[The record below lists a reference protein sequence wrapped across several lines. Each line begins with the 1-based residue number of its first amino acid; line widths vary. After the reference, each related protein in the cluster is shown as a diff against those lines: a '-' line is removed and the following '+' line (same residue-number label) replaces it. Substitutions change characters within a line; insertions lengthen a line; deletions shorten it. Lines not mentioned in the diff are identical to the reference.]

1 MPNGIIT
8 TSLPSY
14 AGQIF
19 TSDPKNTPFLTR
31 IGGIN
36 GGKVTQNYE
45 FTTGQHYNLPDP
57 TTPRISEVESL
68 TAPDPS
74 YIAREQKK
82 NVTQI
87 FHETVAISYVK
98 QSNGSRLSGLN
109 TAGQQANP
117 ADELAWQTDA
127 RLKKIARDMEHT
139 FLYGSY
145 RLSTN
150 DNDANQTRGMFEAI
164 QSSALDAN
172 QYALSYDMLK
182 ALYLMMAR
190 NGAQFELMELYCGA
204 YQKQAITEIYERK
217 TGFKLPDSRTV
228 GGVNIQDV
236 MFDFGTLS
244 IVYDPF
250 FQDTE
255 IGLFD
260 MKFIDVVTQP
270 VPGKGNFFRE
280 ELAKTGAGETHQIFG
295 QAGLDHGPE
304 FVHSKIFNL
313 K

>member
-1 MPNGIIT
+1 MTGIIT
-8 TSLPSY
+8 TALPSY

-57 TTPRISEVESL
+57 EIPEISEIASL
-68 TAPDPS
+68 TAPAPS
-74 YIAREQKK
+74 HVKRSQLK

-98 QSNGSRLSGLN
+98 QSNQGRMSGLN
-109 TAGQQANP
+109 TAGQEPNP
-117 ADELAWQTDA
+117 QDELAWQTDA

-139 FLYGSY
+139 FLYGKY
-145 RLSTN
+145 HLSDKDDEPN
-150 DNDANQTRGMFEAI
+150 KTRGMFEAI
-164 QSSALDAN
+164 VSNFINAN
-172 QYALSYDMLK
+172 GSKLTYSMLK
-182 ALYLMMAR
+182 ALYLLMAQ
-190 NGAQFELMELYCGA
+190 NGAQFEQMELYCGA
-204 YQKQAITEIYERK
+204 YQKQAITEIYK
-217 TGFKLPDSRTV
+217 DITGFVLPASRTE

-236 MFDFGTLS
+236 TFDFGTLS
-244 IVYDPF
+244 VIYDPF
-250 FQDTE
+250 FKDSE

-260 MKFIDVVTQP
+260 MKYIDVVTQP
-270 VPGKGNFFRE
+270 TPGKGNFFRE
-280 ELAKTGAGETHQIFG
+280 ELAKTGAGEKHQIFG

-304 FVHSKIFNL
+304 FAHGKIFNL
-313 K
+313 I